1 MSYDCNMEI
10 VGDGTVRFRGVDF
23 EGRKLT
29 VHKKQGDIIVIKV
42 SGGSCWARIGERH
55 YVPAEFVVYRIIK
68 EHGRKKGFSG
78 VVELTVDRV
87 IDFPI
92 KREAT

>member
-29 VHKKQGDIIVIKV
+29 VHKKQGDIIVINV
-42 SGGSCWARIGERH
+42 RQRRCSRNSRTGRPPASRI
-55 YVPAEFVVYRIIK
+55 A
-68 EHGRKKGFSG
+68 
-78 VVELTVDRV
+78 
-87 IDFPI
+87 
-92 KREAT
+92 